1 MDNGV
6 GGVRADIWKM
16 GGGHKSR
23 REVMVA
29 WIVAVVRESRGV
41 LGIRSGVPIMYDTRG
56 CAHRAVRGV

>member
-6 GGVRADIWKM
+6 GGVKADIWKM

-23 REVMVA
+23 REMTVA
-29 WIVAVVRESRGV
+29 WIVAVVRERRGG
-41 LGIRSGVPIMYDTRG
+41 LGIRSGVMNMYDTRG